1 MIEIADQQQREQA
14 LEPSRSFIVQAP
26 AGSGKTS
33 LLIQRYLTL
42 LAKVHKIPEEILA
55 ITFTR
60 KAASEMRMRIH
71 EALCDASSKPAPLE
85 LHKLKIWQLA
95 KQVLER
101 DGKSNWNLLDNLN
114 RLNIHTIDGLCHSL
128 IKQMPIL
135 SGLGTSFDIVQDH
148 DAIECYRK
156 AVHDLLNS
164 IKDEPQYKD
173 ALNNL
178 LLHLDTDYQ
187 KIEDLLINMLARR
200 DQWFP
205 HIMRQ
210 PNFETAISNIINE
223 NLENCKMSIPSKLF
237 KELISIA
244 ELHISEFNN
253 CSELIKWQK
262 IAKLLLTQGYEWRKT
277 IDKRQNLY
285 SLDKSS
291 KQQILNL
298 IKKLQRYEDIRENL
312 HAILFSPTLKSG
324 IQKSLPINDLIDV
337 LKVLAAYYLR
347 LVFRE
352 RKVVD
357 YIEIALASLKALG
370 DDDNP
375 TDLTL
380 KLDYKIQH
388 ILVDEFQDT
397 SVTQYNLL
405 EKLTAGWQPDDGR
418 TMFLVGD
425 PQQSIYKFREAKVG
439 LFLRARKY
447 GINSIKLHPLTL
459 SSNFR
464 ADKYL
469 IDWVSCIFPKI
480 FPTTE
485 NISLGAIPF
494 IPATAIHNN
503 NNQLKVESYFY
514 PKKDYL
520 SEAQRIVDIIQ
531 KHKSVNSYESIAILV
546 RSRSNLEYIIPALQK
561 AGLSYN
567 AVELD
572 CIGESIVVQDLFS
585 LTKALLNPH
594 DRISW
599 LSILRAPWCGL
610 TLADLHVIATQNC
623 DLPVWHMITKYHEL
637 SKLSIDGKNRLQ
649 NLVNVMSQS
658 LSSVERKNIRQL
670 VEETW
675 MALNGHHYLQNE
687 TELNNAQSYFDLL
700 SETKIDN
707 LNLLE
712 TKIKTLYSE
721 PDSNADDNLQ
731 IMTIHKAKGLEFD
744 TVIIPGLNHKLHV
757 DPDPILMWDERPS
770 SEDNEV
776 SDLIL
781 APISAVGDTPN
792 PVYDYLR
799 YEDKRKNYYE
809 EGRLLYVAVTRAKK
823 ALHLLACV
831 DQKPNSRSLL
841 EQLSK
846 GLSIETV
853 KLLVPIDSSSNLS
866 KTYAR
871 KISRLPSVKFIKIS
885 LNHEEIKSNQSYIL
899 NLSNNASK
907 NTGTVIHNCL
917 CSLSKTCLNNW
928 LEKNLKQQRDIWQ
941 KQLIQLGTV
950 NNLTKNIDVI
960 ENAIKTTLQD
970 PRGQW
975 ILNKNHQD
983 AKNEYQITLVEN
995 TEIRHFIIDRTF
1007 VDNGIRWIIDYK
1019 TSTYND
1025 NSLNI
1030 KDFLDQ
1036 QYQSHRNQLE
1046 TYAKAMRHLDNRPI
1060 RLGLYFPMFAG
1071 WYEWS

>member
-14 LEPSRSFIVQAP
+14 LDPSRSFIVQAP

-101 DGKSNWNLLDNLN
+101 DRKSNWNLLDNLN
-114 RLNIHTIDGLCHSL
+114 RVNIHTIDGFCHSL
-128 IKQMPIL
+128 VKQMPIL
-135 SGLGTSFDIVQDH
+135 SGLGTSFDIVKDH
-148 DAIECYRK
+148 DAKACYQK

-164 IKDEPQYKD
+164 IKDEPPYKNV
-173 ALNNL
+173 LNNL

-187 KIEDLLINMLARR
+187 KIENQLIDMLARR
-200 DQWFP
+200 DQWLP
-205 HIMRQ
+205 HIMKHQ
-210 PNFETAISNIINE
+210 NFETAITKIINE
-223 NLENCKMSIPSKLF
+223 NLENCKTSIPSKLF
-237 KELISIA
+237 VELTNIA
-244 ELHISEFNN
+244 ELHIPEFNN

-262 IAKLLLTQGYEWRKT
+262 IAKLLVTQEYEWRKT
-277 IDKRQNLY
+277 IDKRQNLH
-285 SLDKSS
+285 SLDKTS

-298 IKKLQRYEDIRENL
+298 IKKLQQYEDIRENL
-312 HAILFSPTLKSG
+312 HAILVSPTPESG
-324 IQKSLPINDLIDV
+324 TQKQLPINNLVDI
-337 LKVLAAYYLR
+337 LKVLAAYHLR

-357 YIEIALASLKALG
+357 YIEIALATLKALG
-370 DDDNP
+370 EDDDP

-380 KLDYKIQH
+380 KLDHRIQH

-397 SVTQYNLL
+397 SVTQYKLL
-405 EKLTAGWQPDDGR
+405 EKLTVGWQPGDGR

-439 LFLRARKY
+439 LFLRAKKY

-469 IDWVSCIFPKI
+469 IDWVNCVFPKI

-503 NNQLKVESYFY
+503 NNQLKVETHFF
-514 PKKDYL
+514 PNKDYL
-520 SEAQRIVDIIQ
+520 NEAQLIVDIIQ
-531 KHKSVNSYESIAILV
+531 QYKPINSCESIAVLV
-546 RSRSNLEYIIPALQK
+546 RSRSHLEYIIPALQK
-561 AGLSYN
+561 AGLSYK

-572 CIGESIVVQDLFS
+572 CIGESIIVQDLFS
-585 LTKALLNPH
+585 LTKALLNQH

-610 TLADLHVIATQNC
+610 TLADLHVIATQNH
-623 DLPVWHMITKYHEL
+623 DLPVWHMIAKYHEL
-637 SKLSIDGKNRLQ
+637 SKLSFDGKNRLQ
-649 NLVNVMSQS
+649 NLVNVMSHS
-658 LSSVERKNIRQL
+658 LSNVDRKNIRQL

-675 MALNGHHYLQNE
+675 IALNGHLCLQNE
-687 TELNNAQSYFDLL
+687 TELNNVQSYLALL

-712 TKIKTLYSE
+712 TKIKNLYAE
-721 PDSNADDNLQ
+721 PDSNADDSLQ

-757 DPDPILMWDERPS
+757 DRDPILMCDERPS
-770 SEDNEV
+770 SQANVDTN
-776 SDLIL
+776 LIL
-781 APISAVGDTPN
+781 APISAVGENPN
-792 PVYDYLR
+792 PIYDYLR
-799 YEDKRKNYYE
+799 YEDKKKNYYE
-809 EGRLLYVAVTRAKK
+809 DGRLFYVAVTRAKK

-846 GLSIETV
+846 GLSIETA
-853 KLLVPIDSSSNLS
+853 KSSVPIDSFTNMS
-866 KTYAR
+866 KTYTHN
-871 KISRLPSVKFIKIS
+871 ISRLPSNKFTKIF
-885 LNHEEIKSNQSYIL
+885 LNQKEVKSNQSYIL
-899 NLSNNASK
+899 DLPNNALK
-907 NTGTVIHNCL
+907 NIGIVIHNCL
-917 CSLSKTCLNNW
+917 SNLSKTCLDNW
-928 LEKNLKQQRDIWQ
+928 LEKNLEQQHDIWQ

-950 NNLTKNIDVI
+950 ANLTKNINVI
-960 ENAIKTTLQD
+960 ENAVITTIQD

-983 AKNEYQITLVEN
+983 AQNEYQLTLIEN
-995 TEIRHFIIDRTF
+995 TEIRHLIIDRTF
-1007 VDNGIRWIIDYK
+1007 VDNGIRWIVDYK
-1019 TSTYND
+1019 ASTFND
-1025 NSLNI
+1025 NGMNI
-1030 KDFLDQ
+1030 KDFL
-1036 QYQSHRNQLE
+1036 SHQFQLHHNQLD
-1046 TYAKAMRHLDNRPI
+1046 TYSKAMRHLDNRPI